1 MVVSFYTSRI
11 ILKNLGVSDF
21 GLYNVVAGFIT
32 MFGFIQGSMANGVQR
47 FMSYTIKIPDEYDVE
62 TIFRASMRIL
72 AILSFGILI
81 LAETIGVW
89 FLYNKMTIP
98 IERIDAALWVFQLS
112 LLQLIVLLLSVP
124 YTAMIVAYERM
135 GAFADISILEAAC
148 KLSIAFLLGI
158 VSADKLIL
166 YAILMFSVQLLIRIV
181 YTSYCNQKI
190 SKMTFK
196 GKCDSAIIRKL
207 LGYIGWNTTSLCSEV
222 VQVQGINI
230 LLNLFFGPIV
240 NAARGIAMQVMGVI
254 RNFSVN
260 FLMATNPQIIKSFAS
275 GDIAYTKSLI
285 FKSSRFGFILMFC
298 ISSPI
303 MLITDDL
310 LEIWLTEVPSS
321 TGDFVRLIIC
331 ATIISIT
338 ADPVKT
344 AISATGQVK
353 HINIWMSVILLSV
366 IPLSYLSLEK
376 GYDGRIV
383 FIIQSIANSLILLVS
398 LCFLRKHI
406 GISKTEY
413 GKNVLTRISAI
424 ILSVALFAFTIKT
437 LLPNTFT
444 FRLLEAI
451 CVFLTSIIISFLLG
465 ITSKERNF
473 IIQLIKK
480 RLIRF

>member
-1 MVVSFYTSRI
+1 
-11 ILKNLGVSDF
+11 
-21 GLYNVVAGFIT
+21 
-32 MFGFIQGSMANGVQR
+32 
-47 FMSYTIKIPDEYDVE
+47 
-62 TIFRASMRIL
+62 
-72 AILSFGILI
+72 
-81 LAETIGVW
+81 
-89 FLYNKMTIP
+89 
-98 IERIDAALWVFQLS
+98 
-112 LLQLIVLLLSVP
+112 
-124 YTAMIVAYERM
+124 
-135 GAFADISILEAAC
+135 
-148 KLSIAFLLGI
+148 
-158 VSADKLIL
+158 
-166 YAILMFSVQLLIRIV
+166 
-181 YTSYCNQKI
+181 
-190 SKMTFK
+190 
-196 GKCDSAIIRKL
+196 
-207 LGYIGWNTTSLCSEV
+207 
-222 VQVQGINI
+222 
-230 LLNLFFGPIV
+230 
-240 NAARGIAMQVMGVI
+240 
-254 RNFSVN
+254 
-260 FLMATNPQIIKSFAS
+260 MATNPQIIKSFAS

-424 ILSVALFAFTIKT
+424 ILSVALFAFTIK
-437 LLPNTFT
+437 N
-444 FRLLEAI
+444 AI
-451 CVFLTSIIISFLLG
+451 TQYFYFQVIGSHMCIP
-465 ITSKERNF
+465 
-473 IIQLIKK
+473 
-480 RLIRF
+480 